1 MSRLAIIDIGTNTFH
16 LVIAERSLKGLSL
29 IVKKTLPVKLG
40 EDSFPEG
47 NIKPA
52 AYNRAINAFDDFRKT
67 LDEYKVSNITAVAT
81 ESLRKAGDRAKFI
94 KEIKEKFSINIV
106 VISGETEAELICLSV
121 IKLLNISQRALVMD
135 IGGGSTEFIIAGPEG
150 MYWKNSYP
158 LGSTIL
164 KNHFHKTDPINN
176 DSINNLREYI
186 DKQLSSMYDRVI
198 EFKPE
203 LIIGTSGSF
212 ETICDIMYEDRGD
225 YWSLK
230 SLDINEF
237 RKIYDLII
245 RSKDSE
251 RLKIKGITPFR
262 SPLMPVAMIQ
272 IQRILEKTGIKRLAL
287 AQTALKEG
295 LAWAKLYGY
304 EVKL

>member
-16 LVIAERSLKGLSL
+16 LIIAERSLKGISL
-29 IVKKTLPVKLG
+29 IVKKTIPVKLG

-47 NIKPA
+47 NIKPE
-52 AYNRAINAFDDFRKT
+52 AYDRAIKAFQGFRKT
-67 LDEYKVSNITAVAT
+67 IDEYSVSNITAVAT
-81 ESLRKAGDRAKFI
+81 ESLRKAGDRDKLI
-94 KEIKEKFSINIV
+94 QEVKQSLNIEIK

-135 IGGGSTEFIIAGPEG
+135 IGGGSTEFIIAGPEE
-150 MYWKNSYP
+150 MYWKQSYP

-164 KNHFHKTDPINN
+164 KNRYHKTDPIDI
-176 DSINNLREYI
+176 DSINDLNKYI
-186 DKQLSSMYDRVI
+186 DNQLSSMYDKVL
-198 EFKPE
+198 EFKPA

-212 ETICDIMYEDRGD
+212 ETICDIMYDDRGD

-230 SLDINEF
+230 SLDINKF
-237 RKIYDLII
+237 RDLYNSII
-245 RSKDSE
+245 QSKDSE

-272 IQRILEKTGIKRLAL
+272 IERILKETGIKRIAL
-287 AQTALKEG
+287 AQTSLKEG
-295 LAWAKLYGY
+295 LAWSKLYDY
-304 EVKL
+304 ELKL